1 MQWPL
6 PATAWS
12 RDASSMTRA
21 PRKSRNSESP
31 RLPFTLVCRCFCSA
45 FRELI
50 WSQHRPRTSAYV
62 PRCAGTT
69 ARTCAPGNP
78 PFEQARRRKPQV
90 DRNPPRASDR
100 LTTCV
105 ASPLREISLAR
116 ESSRR
121 APARYPQD
129 PHACAYGPGASKR
142 RGDRESRFFRRFTP
156 VLSGVGGLL
165 LHGSNWLKRFLATS
179 SVPVSPE
186 SVASPQM
193 VCAR

>member
-1 MQWPL
+1 MPGLPNRHRARHATRSSLERPSRRVALMTPPWALPPCGGLWPPL
-6 PATAWS
+6 LRS

-21 PRKSRNSESP
+21 PGKSRNSEPP

-100 LTTCV
+100 PTTCV

-121 APARYPQD
+121 APARYPLTHTLARMDQKR
-129 PHACAYGPGASKR
+129 ARGEETERAAS
-142 RGDRESRFFRRFTP
+142 S
-156 VLSGVGGLL
+156 
-165 LHGSNWLKRFLATS
+165 A
-179 SVPVSPE
+179 
-186 SVASPQM
+186 ASLR
-193 VCAR
+193 C